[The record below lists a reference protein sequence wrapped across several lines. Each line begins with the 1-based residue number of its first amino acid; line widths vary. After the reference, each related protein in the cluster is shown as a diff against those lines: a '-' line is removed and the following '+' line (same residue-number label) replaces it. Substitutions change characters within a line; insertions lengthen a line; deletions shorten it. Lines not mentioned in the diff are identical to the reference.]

1 MIRFYL
7 DDTVGGVADLV
18 DDLDGGR
25 VAHGDVVLRQRHHHR
40 RLALVVVF
48 TCELLLVDEVDYG

>member
-1 MIRFYL
+1 MIGFYL
-7 DDTVGGVADLV
+7 DDAVGGVADLV

-25 VAHGDVVLRQRHHHR
+25 VAHGYVVLRQRDHHR